1 MAKVLTDS
9 YQYIARSSLQY
20 PRDYTSA
27 GYRILLYA
35 KTSANIETGKHTVSV
50 MGRIVSTSA
59 NMTYYSFASTTTGKI
74 NKSTAFTTS
83 KKPSSAWADSG
94 ELEAGIYTY
103 PAFAGLG
110 SGSITV
116 DCSDGNPKD
125 IPVSITYKFGSSD
138 KEFTP
143 PAGTTMTVSSTVT
156 LPAIVRAAEIT
167 SAPDFNDEEDPII
180 EYTNPGT
187 AVPDLLQ
194 VCISFDGET
203 PAISYRDIPVDA
215 NSYTFEL
222 TTDERNILRNGCTT
236 SNSTPVY
243 FMLSKTVGE
252 TTLVDTVAKTL
263 TIINAEPEISWTSIE
278 EVDTAVLNSTVAN
291 KGVFLKGISDIKLTV
306 TPTLKKGATLASVAF
321 KELNVSDSRPQP
333 YNTNPT
339 TINNIVTDS
348 YSCTVTDSRGNQ
360 TTSSTDITLVDYVIP
375 SITNLKIYRDT
386 SSDPTQIYIDANL
399 DYFNGNFTSNLANS
413 VTISLKNAAGT
424 IKNITGYTLSG
435 NSIVIDNID
444 TGFDLAESSSDT
456 YTLTITDKITS
467 SSVSRKV
474 SLLVPT
480 FEMGQ
485 YDAQVNGDLF
495 IANTDRTNPVNVL
508 NEILDLHQQDI
519 SLAVTI
525 NNLLYPVGS
534 VIINSE
540 RFRLP
545 STLTYQEGINY
556 YLKNAEKGNY
566 VKQAADTDYTIG
578 ETIPDSVYEEITP
591 GEIYGGEWQ
600 LVHKNFKPGYG
611 SSVTTLTPSNY
622 LKDTSSAY
630 VVRQGNV
637 IRIRFDFDFNKSV
650 GDTDVSLGT
659 IDYKDLGILSLM
671 YTATIFGYVTDDIW
685 GMFYLNYST
694 GEMIWRGM
702 LADSAVSSTSVEAGS
717 AFWADYTFV
726 VPQSYMLDDQCS
738 EFFWKRIA

>member
-1 MAKVLTDS
+1 MAKVLTSS
-9 YQYIARSSLQY
+9 YQYIGRSSLQY

-35 KTSANIETGKHTVSV
+35 KTSANIETGKHTVTIL
-50 MGRIVSTSA
+50 GRIISTSA
-59 NMTYYSFASTTTGKI
+59 QMTYYGYASTTTGKI
-74 NKSTAFTTS
+74 NSSTAFTTS

-94 ELEAGIYTY
+94 DLTAGSYTY
-103 PAFAGLG
+103 PAYASLG

-125 IPVSITYKFGSSD
+125 IPISLTYKMGSSD
-138 KEFTP
+138 AAYTP
-143 PAGTTMTVSSTVT
+143 PSGTTMSVSTTVT

-167 SAPDFNDEEDPII
+167 SAPDFNDEENPII

-194 VCISFDGET
+194 ACISFDGET
-203 PAISYRDIPVDA
+203 PAISYRDVSVDA

-236 SNSTPVY
+236 SNSTPIY

-360 TTSSTDITLVDYVIP
+360 ATSSTDITLVDYVIP

-399 DYFNGNFTSNLANS
+399 DYFNGNFTSNLTNS

-435 NSIVIDNID
+435 NSIIIDNID

-495 IANTDRTNPVNVL
+495 IANTDRTNPINVL
-508 NEILDLHQQDI
+508 NEINDI
-519 SLAVTI
+519 KDM
-525 NNLLYPVGS
+525 LYPVNSVFVTGYNETAKTYYTPNELGIPGSWELFDKKFKTQYVYTDDETYVTNTHASASSHRIWYSDHMVEISSYITANTTITDTATTLITYDMDAIGAKGVENNGNRYLVGFSDAKDASISFHFNANTGTLNVVDVVGEGSPSLADGS
-534 VIINSE
+534 V
-540 RFRLP
+540 
-545 STLTYQEGINY
+545 
-556 YLKNAEKGNY
+556 
-566 VKQAADTDYTIG
+566 
-578 ETIPDSVYEEITP
+578 VYAMV
-591 GEIYGGEWQ
+591 IYSCEY
-600 LVHKNFKPGYG
+600 N
-611 SSVTTLTPSNY
+611 
-622 LKDTSSAY
+622 D
-630 VVRQGNV
+630 
-637 IRIRFDFDFNKSV
+637 
-650 GDTDVSLGT
+650 
-659 IDYKDLGILSLM
+659 M
-671 YTATIFGYVTDDIW
+671 DDK
-685 GMFYLNYST
+685 LC
-694 GEMIWRGM
+694 
-702 LADSAVSSTSVEAGS
+702 D
-717 AFWADYTFV
+717 
-726 VPQSYMLDDQCS
+726 
-738 EFFWKRIA
+738 EFHWKRIA